1 MKRSGKCKFESLT
14 DAQVW
19 QELKQGNK
27 KALECLFFRHHPD
40 LYRYAIKL
48 VANKAMAKDHTQA
61 LFLKIWE
68 RRENLGDVKGVKTY
82 LWTALRRSLLKDQ
95 QDRRKLSALEIADW
109 HEGPLQFSAE
119 EIQINREQVAE
130 VRANL
135 KKALNKLTPRQ
146 KEVLYLKFF
155 YGMSYDEIEQI
166 MSISYQT
173 ARNYVSEG
181 LKALKVILES
191 EGTNMTIQATLSLY
205 LIFFSFIGS
214 PLW

>member
-1 MKRSGKCKFESLT
+1 MVEITDKFESLS

-19 QELKQGNK
+19 QMMKKGNK
-27 KALECLFFRHHPD
+27 EALECLFFRHHPD

-48 VANKAMAKDHTQA
+48 VANKAMAEDQIQT

-82 LWTALRRSLLKDQ
+82 LWTALRRSLLKEQ
-95 QDRRKLSALEIADW
+95 QDSRKLSALKTSEW
-109 HEGPLQFSAE
+109 YGKTWQFSAE
-119 EIQINREQVAE
+119 EIQINREQLAE
-130 VRANL
+130 VEANL

-146 KEVLYLKFF
+146 KEVIYLKFF
-155 YGMSYDEIEQI
+155 YGMSYNEIEQI

-181 LKALKVILES
+181 LKALEVILES
-191 EGTNMTIQATLSLY
+191 DGTNMEMPAILSFYLTFFCMNGILLY
-205 LIFFSFIGS
+205 
-214 PLW
+214 